1 MLGLAANTVF
11 SAFALFFSRLP
22 SKGPTPVMRGHE
34 VLAQLTDKTDKKL
47 KEKEVLLIYSNGV
60 KNKVGLTQGI

>member
-1 MLGLAANTVF
+1 MLGLAGNTVF

-22 SKGPTPVMRGHE
+22 SMGPTQSCEGHE

-47 KEKEVLLIYSNGV
+47 KEKEVFGDLL
-60 KNKVGLTQGI
+60 